1 MTVNALKKKY
11 GDSDVGALSRDLV
24 IKWKAVV
31 AREDQEREQEEAE
44 AENDEEEDQQ
54 GHSEPEYH
62 PTPIDSHENGNRR
75 SARTLRA
82 GISS

>member
-44 AENDEEEDQQ
+44 AENDDEEDQQ

-62 PTPIDSHENGNRR
+62 PTPRRHPQIFTNLPQFHSHH
-75 SARTLRA
+75 ARQR
-82 GISS
+82 

>member
-44 AENDEEEDQQ
+44 AD
-54 GHSEPEYH
+54 GALGMAIPACSVA
-62 PTPIDSHENGNRR
+62 S
-75 SARTLRA
+75 SAA
-82 GISS
+82 SP